1 MMTTMRRV
9 LPCRRLLIVRTVLS
23 FTVFNYSTTFTLSYS
38 TIHLAQVQ
46 SSNKLHCSN
55 LPQEVT
61 NGVLAVLF
69 QQYVLVAH
77 TTSQLVSKNPSDT
90 VVFRRRKSSRLQS
103 PMEPEKRSKQQKLFL
118 RTRSLPQ
125 LQDRCLMASS
135 LRKGGTWLSHFYHRQ
150 AGLVDLFV
158 NIQRSIAPS
167 TLEIFFR
174 VETLIYPISQL
185 TRKLFELGSSRR
197 TCSLVID
204 IGVLPGLQQ
213 ECTIQTRPKRMAVGS
228 VC

>member
-46 SSNKLHCSN
+46 PSNKLHCSN

-125 LQDRCLMASS
+125 LQDRC
-135 LRKGGTWLSHFYHRQ
+135 
-150 AGLVDLFV
+150 
-158 NIQRSIAPS
+158 
-167 TLEIFFR
+167 
-174 VETLIYPISQL
+174 
-185 TRKLFELGSSRR
+185 KLFELGSSRR